1 MIQLELNSQESE
13 LLCKI
18 LESYL
23 ADLRIESA
31 SIEIEE
37 FKAALKREEALIEGL
52 LPRLEQTAP
61 AANKFGEY
69 AQF

>member
-1 MIQLELNSQESE
+1 MELNSQESE
-13 LLCKI
+13 LLRKI

-23 ADLRIESA
+23 ADLRVESA
-31 SIEIEE
+31 SMEIAE
-37 FKAALKREEALIEGL
+37 FKAALQREEMLVEGL
-52 LPRLEQTAP
+52 LPRLERVIP